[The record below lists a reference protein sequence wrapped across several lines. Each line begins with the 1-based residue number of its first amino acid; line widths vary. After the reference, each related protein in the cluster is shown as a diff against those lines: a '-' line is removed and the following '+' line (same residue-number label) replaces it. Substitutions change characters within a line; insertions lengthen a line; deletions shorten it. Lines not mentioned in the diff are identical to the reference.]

1 MSEQYVKFS
10 LGDIPENG
18 IHVNGRI
25 YPKAALEKALQKYAD
40 KMIIPRHLQTQ
51 QEHPAQP
58 AISIRSHDKW
68 DLCQVINHE

>member
-18 IHVNGRI
+18 IHANGRI